1 MSKEQG
7 MSSGMVTQGSGETP
21 ELRDHREKTAHERE
35 IEQRWRQRLLEGG
48 SAQDFADA
56 YDQLHQEFLGRQ
68 PGQDGEIY
76 GEVNPRSASEDRVR
90 AVILRAVGSG
100 KRVLEVGTGDGAT
113 AFQLARQGNAVTS
126 CDVSRLALEKAQ
138 ARWGDAPGLGLRFAF
153 GDARQLPAEA
163 DAFDYVVSENMV
175 EHISLE
181 DMRAHLAEVRRVLAP
196 GGAYLLYTPTRLWSG
211 RVSVGFHLHV
221 YTLHE
226 LCALM
231 RTEGFAP
238 RWLEPRLLHRT
249 GRLWTLGAPWVWL
262 AWGWEALL
270 GALRVWRWPVALKAR
285 LLPSIMLNARLRDQ
299 GHRP

>member
-1 MSKEQG
+1 VLSSIPNQT
-7 MSSGMVTQGSGETP
+7 SSGAP
-21 ELRDHREKTAHERE
+21 ELRDHREKTERE
-35 IEQRWRQRLLEGG
+35 RVIEQRWRQRLLEGG
-48 SAQDFADA
+48 SVDDFADA
-56 YDQLHQEFLGRQ
+56 YDQLHKEFLDRQ
-68 PGQDGEIY
+68 QGQDGEIY
-76 GEVNPRSASEDRVR
+76 GEVNPRSTSEDRVR

-100 KRVLEVGTGDGAT
+100 KRVLEVGTGDGET
-113 AFQLARQGNAVTS
+113 AYQLARQGNAVTS

-138 ARWGDAPGLGLRFAF
+138 AHWGNIPGLELHFAF

-163 DAFDYVVSENMV
+163 NAFDIVISENMV

-196 GGAYLLYTPTRLWSG
+196 RGCYLLYTPTRLWSG
-211 RVSVGFHLHV
+211 RMSVGFHLHV

-231 RTEGFAP
+231 RNEGFAP

-249 GRLWTLGAPWVWL
+249 GRLWTIGTPLIWL

-270 GALRVWRWPVALKAR
+270 GVLRVWRWPVALKAR
-285 LLPSIMLNARLRDQ
+285 VLPSIMLRAHLRNQ
-299 GHRP
+299 G